1 MGTWRLHGRMHGR
14 CSRLRFTRH
23 YSIVPSA
30 FDQGQPMPRF
40 LQWNSGRSAGADEHR
55 VTAING
61 GEQT

>member
-1 MGTWRLHGRMHGR
+1 
-14 CSRLRFTRH
+14 LRFTRH

-30 FDQGQPMPRF
+30 FAQGQPMPRF